1 MQKTNYLQGRMIL
14 YLCMQALTSLNKGCV
29 WEKDKALPLQIHR
42 AVTENAEPCWFASIL
57 PTA

>member
-1 MQKTNYLQGRMIL
+1 MIL

-29 WEKDKALPLQIHR
+29 WEKDKALPLQIQR